1 MPDPEPS
8 DPTLR
13 PVPLPEQRDQAA
25 EDREAGAGRRRA
37 GRGDGGWEAVVR
49 EELLKLR
56 RRSAPGLR
64 VAPLPRRRGQ
74 RLPDEPPTAA

>member
-8 DPTLR
+8 DPTHR
-13 PVPLPEQRDQAA
+13 AVPLPEQRDHAA
-25 EDREAGAGRRRA
+25 GDRAARRRRA
-37 GRGDGGWEAVVR
+37 GRPDGGWEAVVR

-56 RRSAPGLR
+56 RRSAAGLR
-64 VAPLPRRRGQ
+64 VASLPRRRGP